1 MHSTTSRQADTQMK
15 DIDPGHDVDAE
26 ISWVHLTE
34 QGAAQLAEGNAH
46 AARESWQQAH
56 AIAAEFAGYD
66 PRLAASIN
74 NVGVGHRMIGDFAQA
89 ERSYQLALHTWD
101 AAGEWVEHMQIS
113 AHAGS
118 SLFHMRMENR
128 HREQYRRNAVAGFQ
142 RELGA
147 GQAASL
153 NNLAELLHAAER
165 PDDARKLYTEALEQ
179 RGTALQGNDPGAQAI
194 ARNIALLSP
203 APAESD
209 AIRSPIFAGSRPF
222 SEQAEQNR
230 WIVDLPPMFTD
241 EGRLMAA
248 LLCTYVLDHAA
259 AAKAGS

>member
-1 MHSTTSRQADTQMK
+1 MHSTPTHQAATQMT
-15 DIDPGHDVDAE
+15 DLDPSHDVDAE

-34 QGAAQLAEGNAH
+34 QAAAQLAEGNAH

-56 AIAAEFAGYD
+56 AIAADLPEHD

-74 NVGVGHRMIGDFAQA
+74 NLAIGHRMIGDFAQA
-89 ERSYQLALHTWD
+89 ERYYQLALHTWE

-147 GQAASL
+147 GHAASL

-179 RGTALQGNDPGAQAI
+179 RGTALQGDEPGGQAI
-194 ARNIALLSP
+194 ARNIALLSA
-203 APAESD
+203 APTETD
-209 AIRSPIFAGSRPF
+209 ATRSPICAGARPF
-222 SEQAEQNR
+222 SDQAEQNR

-259 AAKAGS
+259 AARAGG